1 MISSTNLNDLPI
13 TSSLPPQQHGEN
25 VLIENNNSIAT
36 QQQLQY
42 QAPQPEAK
50 PVLLDPNTIN
60 QIVRELHQA
69 TLAGVTKL
77 QPRDI
82 PQEIILPP
90 IVEQQQIQ
98 PLPTPSSAITPA
110 ASMIASL
117 DYCFTEF
124 QIPIALGMLFF
135 LFQLLTSNYRLRKYL
150 SFLYLDNG
158 TLRREGNILMSGL
171 FAGVFYFFQKYCYP

>member
-25 VLIENNNSIAT
+25 VLIENTT
-36 QQQLQY
+36 QQQQVQY

-82 PQEIILPP
+82 PQEIVVPP
-90 IVEQQQIQ
+90 IVEQQQQQQ
-98 PLPTPSSAITPA
+98 PLPTPSSTITPA

-135 LFQLLTSNYRLRKYL
+135 LFQLLTSNYQMRKYL

-158 TLRREGNILMSGL
+158 TLRREGNILISGL